1 MMQNKVRTVAI
12 AGKFDPLHEG
22 HIDHIR
28 KAKKLG
34 DYLIVITHRDSVIA
48 RTKGFCYQTLTERVR
63 RLYTQPE
70 VDLVVVSCDEDGTV
84 SNSLRILCPDIFAK
98 GGDRTS
104 ENIPESEKL
113 VCANIGCEIIY
124 GIGDLLNS
132 SSKIAREV
140 KCKSF

>member
-1 MMQNKVRTVAI
+1 VRTIAI

-34 DYLIVITHRDSVIA
+34 DYLIVITHRDDVIV
-48 RTKGFCYQTLTERVR
+48 RVKGFCYQTLTVRVR
-63 RLYTQPE
+63 RLYAQPE
-70 VDLVVVSCDEDGTV
+70 VNLVVVSCDEDGTV
-84 SNSLRILCPDIFAK
+84 YNTLRILHPDVFAK
-98 GGDRTS
+98 GGDRTP
-104 ENIPESEKL
+104 ENMPESEKL

-140 KCKSF
+140 KCGSF